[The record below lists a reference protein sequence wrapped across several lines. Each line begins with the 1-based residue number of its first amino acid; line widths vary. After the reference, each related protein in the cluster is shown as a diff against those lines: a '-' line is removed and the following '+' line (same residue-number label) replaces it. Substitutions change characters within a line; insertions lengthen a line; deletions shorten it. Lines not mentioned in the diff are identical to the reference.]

1 MAWKGALLLAIAV
14 WLINLGH
21 GPWAASTAALKQAA
35 YTFFVAGFITRLCDN
50 IVVRI
55 RDRSLALILAVL
67 IPSGIAVGL
76 TVLLHMSRGTPE
88 PLRSVL
94 PTLLTAPPAF
104 FWWRRR
110 NQERQ
115 EASMQVNVAG
125 PTDA

>member
-1 MAWKGALLLAIAV
+1 
-14 WLINLGH
+14 
-21 GPWAASTAALKQAA
+21 
-35 YTFFVAGFITRLCDN
+35 
-50 IVVRI
+50 
-55 RDRSLALILAVL
+55 VL

-94 PTLLTAPPAF
+94 PTLLMAPPAF
-104 FWWRRR
+104 FWWGRR
-110 NQERQ
+110 NHEQQ